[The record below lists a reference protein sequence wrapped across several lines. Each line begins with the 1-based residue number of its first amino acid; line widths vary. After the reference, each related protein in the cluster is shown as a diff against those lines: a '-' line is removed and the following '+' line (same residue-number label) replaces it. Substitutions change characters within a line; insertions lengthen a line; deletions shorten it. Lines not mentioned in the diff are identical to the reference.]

1 MENET
6 AQPKVNPSVPV
17 EESIAFAL
25 PRPLPTALFCVG
37 LALFLGFLADCSALL
52 PLQVA
57 STGWQINSLERIF
70 NEASIAM
77 LSFTLMLSGVW
88 LGNAA
93 SGTKNKFLGWTC
105 GGLSLAIGAFL
116 LFAVPL
122 YLKNINFAYHLKSDE
137 ILNER
142 KIDKPVPGSDLAE
155 RYDANLKELSST
167 VFKNVFRFGTNGV
180 VMGGALVLLG
190 IFGIRQTR
198 DRPEVGFT
206 CATCSSSKVR
216 LSQMNATEQSLAT
229 FTRLHTFRCEDCGLR
244 FRKFSITGKPFPLFF

>member
-6 AQPKVNPSVPV
+6 AQPKANPSLPI
-17 EESIAFAL
+17 EESIVFAL
-25 PRPLPTALFCVG
+25 PRPLPAALFCVG
-37 LALFLGFLADCSALL
+37 LALFLGFLADCAALL
-52 PLQVA
+52 PLQMANMV
-57 STGWQINSLERIF
+57 WQINSLERLF
-70 NEASIAM
+70 NEASISM
-77 LSFTLMLSGVW
+77 LSFTFMLSGVW

-122 YLKNINFAYHLKSDE
+122 YLKNINFVYHLKSDE
-137 ILNER
+137 ILNQR
-142 KIDKPVPGSDLAE
+142 KIDKPTPGSDLAE
-155 RYDANLKELSST
+155 RYDESLKELSST
-167 VFKNVFRFGTNGV
+167 VYKNVFRFGTNGV

-206 CATCSSSKVR
+206 CATCGSSKVR

-229 FTRLHTFRCEDCGLR
+229 FTRLHTFRCEDCGWR
-244 FRKFSITGKPFPLFF
+244 FRKFSITGKPFSLFF